1 MEEKDSEPM
10 TRVQPPERAVFVTD
24 DDRRARRLRR
34 GAIAATLFSCLWVVG
49 LGVGMMGFGS
59 LPGIP
64 FLKGDQKSSD
74 RSEGERPPVARQDLA
89 SARQSQSSRA
99 PAQPVAARS
108 RARARGAGRPASR
121 LAGRPAKVGTTVSAR
136 PARGPVNPAGRQRG
150 WARKRVPAPAPP
162 GQLRKKAPPPPPAP
176 RGRRRGQ
183 TTTTTT
189 TVGVP
194 PGQAKKTPP
203 PPPGG

>member
-1 MEEKDSEPM
+1 MEVKDTEPM

-34 GAIAATLFSCLWVVG
+34 GAILAALFACLWIVG
-49 LGVGMMGFGS
+49 LGVGMLGFGS

-64 FLKGDQKSSD
+64 FVNGDQKSSD
-74 RSEGERPPVARQDLA
+74 RSDGKQPQPVARQDVA

-99 PAQPVAARS
+99 QSAAS
-108 RARARGAGRPASR
+108 RRRAGRAGGAGRPASR
-121 LAGRPAKVGTTVSAR
+121 PAGRPAGVGTTVSAR
-136 PARGPVNPAGRQRG
+136 PVLGPVNPAGRQRG
-150 WARKRVPAPAPP
+150 WVRKGLPAPP
-162 GQLRKKAPPPPPAP
+162 GQLKKTAPPPPPRA

-189 TVGVP
+189 TVPVP

-203 PPPGG
+203 PPPPGG